1 MNDRSLIRMEK
12 KATNHVGLFFVLL
25 LTATG
30 LVLGGYLLYENK
42 DNIDFILPWEKE
54 EYDEQEHDP
63 IIDDKEDNTSNG
75 KLYLPEINSSVN
87 IIAGNELK
95 LGLYITKIKAT
106 EKGYQIEFE
115 LKNDPSAESD
125 IAYLKDGTIKLK
137 CKKIL
142 VDDFEVSPTFELEF
156 NKDSKTSDKKTITIP
171 IEELENL
178 EMVTFNS
185 LFLFMTMER
194 EPLEYI
200 EDEEEETLELEGMI
214 LAYQDLNVS
223 NAKNIKKSFSVQNK
237 VRISYYKKIE
247 AEDATYL
254 YFQIDNT
261 NQIDNHEI
269 QLKKLVINDE
279 VYNKASVKVK
289 SHYDAKSIF
298 FIKIPRK
305 DYRKVDKFIASF
317 YIIKDDNGNKSIY
330 STNELT
336 FDLAK

>member
-1 MNDRSLIRMEK
+1 MNNRSLIRMEK

-54 EYDEQEHDP
+54 EYDEQEHEP

-75 KLYLPEINSSVN
+75 KLFLPEINPDTN
-87 IIAGNELK
+87 IIQGNEFQM
-95 LGLYITKIKAT
+95 GLYLKKIKAN
-106 EKGYQIEFE
+106 EKGYE
-115 LKNDPSAESD
+115 LTFTYSKDATLTEQSD
-125 IAYLKDGTIKLK
+125 TYSEEKTINLN

-142 VDDFEVSPTFELEF
+142 VDGYEVSTNFKLEYDRE
-156 NKDSKTSDKKTITIP
+156 NKTNDTITVTIP
-171 IEELENL
+171 IAELENL
-178 EMVTFNS
+178 EIVTFKS
-185 LFLFMTMER
+185 LSFFISMER
-194 EPLEYI
+194 TWI
-200 EDEEEETLELEGMI
+200 ENVETDKTEVEGI
-214 LAYQDLNVS
+214 LMAYQDLNIS
-223 NAKNIKKSFSVQNK
+223 NVKKIKKSFNVQNK

-254 YFQIDNT
+254 YFQIDNA
-261 NQIDNHEI
+261 NQMDSHEI
-269 QLKKLVINDE
+269 QLKNLVINDE

-289 SHYDAKSIF
+289 SHYDAKNIF

-305 DYRKVDKFIASF
+305 DYRKVDKFMASF